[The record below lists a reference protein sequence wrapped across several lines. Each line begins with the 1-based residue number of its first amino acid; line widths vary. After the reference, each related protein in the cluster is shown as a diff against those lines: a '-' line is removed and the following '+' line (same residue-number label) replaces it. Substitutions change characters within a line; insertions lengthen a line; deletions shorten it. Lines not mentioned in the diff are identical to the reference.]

1 MAGTNDGKGDDS
13 SDPTAKGK
21 VKNTHKII
29 LDHPKGSSRIV
40 NEVISGKL
48 QIRRIKSG
56 ISNIITNGDFQIK
69 QIKNYLAK
77 NMSHELIQGH
87 LSL

>member
-1 MAGTNDGKGDDS
+1 MLGLCFYKKERG
-13 SDPTAKGK
+13 
-21 VKNTHKII
+21 NTPKFI
-29 LDHPKGSSRIV
+29 LDHPKGSSRIMV
-40 NEVISGKL
+40 EVISRKL

-56 ISNIITNGDFQIK
+56 ISNIITNGDFQIE